1 MGARDHGSEP
11 IRMERKSVNSPAEE
25 TSSKEVSVSTE
36 KPLWKSPELL
46 SPAGSFES
54 LTAAMDAGCD
64 AVYFGVEQLNM
75 RVRAA
80 QFITLDDLPR
90 IAAMTRERGVRAYLT
105 LNTILY
111 DHDIRLMQQI
121 TSAAKDAGLDAII
134 AADVAAL
141 VYAREIGMPVHLS
154 TQANVTNAETI
165 QFYSAYADAV
175 VLARELTLTQVESI
189 AQEIDRKNITGPSG
203 QNIRLE
209 VFAHGAL
216 CMAVSG
222 KCYLSLHSH
231 NASANRGACIQ
242 NCRRTYVVTDKEDG
256 NELEIDNE
264 YIMSAKDL
272 CTIGFLDKL
281 LAAGVQILKI
291 EGRGRPADYV
301 YTVTRCYRE
310 AIDAVQD
317 GTYHEDKIA
326 GWTERLATVYNR
338 GFWDGYYLGRKM
350 GEWSDV
356 HGSKATQKKLYA
368 ARGLKYYDKAGVAEL
383 LADSHPLQPGDRI
396 MVTGPTT
403 GYQEFELGE
412 LRVEGKAVEEVRK
425 GEVFTTKVPVR
436 IRPSDKLY
444 KIVPA

>member
-1 MGARDHGSEP
+1 M
-11 IRMERKSVNSPAEE
+11 E
-25 TSSKEVSVSTE
+25 TSV
-36 KPLWKSPELL
+36 WKSPELL

-80 QFITLDDLPR
+80 QFITLEDLPR
-90 IAAMTRERGVRAYLT
+90 IAEMTRERGVRAYLT

-121 TSAAKDAGLDAII
+121 TSAAKAAGLDAII

-141 VYAREIGMPVHLS
+141 MYAREIGMPVHLS

-165 QFYSAYADAV
+165 QFYSAFADAV

-189 AQEIDRKNITGPSG
+189 AQEISRKNITGPSG

-242 NCRRTYVVTDKEDG
+242 NCRRTYIVTDKEDG

-301 YTVTRCYRE
+301 HTVTRCYRE
-310 AIDAVQD
+310 AIDAVQT
-317 GTYHEDKIA
+317 GTYNEDKIA
-326 GWTERLATVYNR
+326 GWNERLATVYNR

-368 ARGLKYYDKAGVAEL
+368 ARGLKYYDRAGVAEF
-383 LADSHPLQPGDRI
+383 LADSSPLQAGTRI

-412 LRVEGKAVEEVRK
+412 LRVDGKAVAEVRK
-425 GEVFTTKVPVR
+425 GEIFTTKVPVR